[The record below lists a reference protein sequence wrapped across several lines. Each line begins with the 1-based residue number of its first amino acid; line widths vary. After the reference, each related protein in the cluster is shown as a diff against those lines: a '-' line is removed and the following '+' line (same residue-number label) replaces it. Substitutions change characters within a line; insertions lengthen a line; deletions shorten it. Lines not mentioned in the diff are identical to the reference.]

1 MPLIPARKD
10 FDKMNGYLYGLFLLI
25 SFGASIAGAICGI
38 GGGVIIKPTLDAFGV
53 LSVSAISFLSG
64 CTVLA
69 MTCYSVINGKMSGE
83 SLVDMKTGTPLAI
96 GAAIGGVVGKSMFQA
111 VSSLF
116 ADKDMVGAVQ
126 AACLLVITL
135 GTLIYTMK
143 KDKIHT
149 HHVTQPLICVL
160 IGLVLGILSSF
171 LGIGGGPINLVV
183 LFYFF
188 SMDTK
193 AAAQNSLYIIL
204 FSQITGT
211 LNSLVT
217 GTVPEFSIWLLVL
230 MVIGGILGGMSG
242 RVINKRIDV
251 KVVDKLFLFLMVAII
266 GINLYNIYQFM

>member
-10 FDKMNGYLYGLFLLI
+10 FDKMSGYLYGLFLLI

-69 MTCYSVINGKMSGE
+69 MTCYSVIKGKMSGE

-96 GAAIGGVVGKSMFQA
+96 GAAIGGIVGKSMFQA

-135 GTLIYTMK
+135 GTLIYTIK
-143 KDKIHT
+143 KDRIHT
-149 HHVTQPLICVL
+149 HHVTNPVICVL

-183 LFYFF
+183 LFFFF

-204 FSQITGT
+204 FSQITGL

-242 RVINKRIDV
+242 RVINKKIDEM
-251 KVVDKLFLFLMVAII
+251 VVDKLFLFLMVVII
-266 GINLYNIYQFM
+266 GINIYNIYQFM